1 MHYAAMYGKGD
12 CMRTL
17 LSTPGIDVNI
27 KDSTGATPEAVA
39 TTDEVRTMLQKYRTL
54 GPGEDGLACIALMNP
69 YIQCGGRTLVL

>member
-1 MHYAAMYGKGD
+1 MSPLHYAAMYGRAD

-39 TTDEVRTMLQKYRTL
+39 TNDEVRAMLQKYRTL
-54 GPGEDGLACIALMNP
+54 GEDGLDGLYAWH
-69 YIQCGGRTLVL
+69 